1 MKINN
6 YLKLFIVFF
15 ILSLFVSIKDNL
27 FQNYSVLFMPKEY
40 KTIKK
45 LVDKMA
51 AKNYLGDKE
60 IPFFIGSGTYMEVRA
75 KELGLCKEEDCWYYN
90 NLSPYKKYKNVQ
102 GVNIN
107 ELVKQSYLFNGI
119 EAYAWKGIVWL
130 SKSTFRTYGD
140 RKDWLSCTIG
150 HELSHIVFN
159 DHIEQEI
166 KLIEKL
172 DELKIKDL
180 EKIEEKEELL
190 DLQINRESEKIADN
204 NAAKMIINTGY
215 PKQTCLEELT
225 FLTTSLKLPV
235 DTKNDFSHPGYQERF
250 NSLNKFIDNYDK
262 EKYLKSFKPYKWKW
276 SYDRKNKILKFK
288 PLSPQVV
295 PNKFSL

>member
-27 FQNYSVLFMPKEY
+27 FQNYSLLFMPKEY

-51 AKNYLGDKE
+51 AKNYLGVKE

-102 GVNIN
+102 DIN
-107 ELVKQSYLFNGI
+107 LSELVNQAYLFNGI

-140 RKDWLSCTIG
+140 RNDWLSCTIG

-159 DHIEQEI
+159 DHIEQEL

-215 PKQTCLEELT
+215 PKETCLEELT

-250 NSLNKFIDNYDK
+250 NSLNKFIDNYEK

-288 PLSPQVV
+288 PQ
-295 PNKFSL
+295 K

>member
-27 FQNYSVLFMPKEY
+27 FQNYSLLFMPKEY

-45 LVDKMA
+45 LVDKIA

-150 HELSHIVFN
+150 HELSHIIFN

-166 KLIEKL
+166 KLTEKL

-180 EKIEEKEELL
+180 KEIEEKEKLL

-204 NAAKMIINTGY
+204 NAAKMIINAGY
-215 PKQTCLEELT
+215 TKETCLDELT
-225 FLTTSLKLPV
+225 FLTQSSKLDVVTEDDSTHPGFIERSNSLK
-235 DTKNDFSHPGYQERF
+235 R
-250 NSLNKFIDNYDK
+250 FIDKYDK
-262 EKYLKSFKPYKWKW
+262 EKYLKSFSPNKWKW

-288 PLSPQVV
+288 PQKYVIK
-295 PNKFSL
+295 KFNH